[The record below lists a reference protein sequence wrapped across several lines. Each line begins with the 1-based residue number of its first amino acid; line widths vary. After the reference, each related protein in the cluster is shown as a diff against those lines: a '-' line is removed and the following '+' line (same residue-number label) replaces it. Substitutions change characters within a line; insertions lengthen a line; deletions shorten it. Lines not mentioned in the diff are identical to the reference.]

1 VIDGFGVSAEERDA
15 VAAMAETRYPLAPD
29 RQCDMVMKGGITSGV
44 VYPLTICKLATSYR
58 LRSIGGT
65 SAGAIAAVL
74 AAAAEHRRQRPDA
87 PSDDGFRR
95 LADLPSELATRLAG
109 LFQPQA
115 ATRSLFG
122 VLYAAMAPEA
132 SRGRRVAAVVRA
144 AVRARWGWFLAG
156 VAVALLVAGPG
167 LVIAARLPLEDGAWW
182 RLAVGIAPPLLAGA
196 ALGVVLAMLSL
207 LLTAVRKLPHTGFG
221 LTSGVGEDTADP
233 ALTVWLAD
241 KIDEVAGVDDP
252 AACLT
257 VGDLWGEQA
266 VASWRQATA
275 EGFIEQPPEWALRAQ
290 RRIDLEVMTTNLTSR
305 RPMRLPVNDQTLLF
319 DLGEFRS
326 LFPERVVTTM
336 ATKPST
342 YPHPDTGAPLYYFP
356 GPGAT
361 TRGEARPG
369 PAELPVVVLA
379 RMSLS
384 FPGLISAVPL
394 YTVDRTDGDRV
405 VRLWFSDGGIGSN
418 FPIHFFDRL
427 LPTRPTFGIDLRPV
441 RPSDPDRLVW
451 RATPTGANL
460 QPRLRTFT
468 ELQGFLA
475 AILDTMQ
482 NWADTSQ
489 TTLRGYADR
498 VVEIRLRPG
507 EGGMNLRMPE
517 PLITS
522 LAARGAAAGEHLL
535 TFDWEAHQLIRYR
548 IAMSRLT
555 EAFGP
560 LAVAWGTDGGD
571 GSYASLVAGYPTGGV
586 ASSYLGGAAWR
597 RLDTASTQSLVDVV
611 DRWDADGW
619 PAIAARAPRPSPELR
634 LAPR

>member
-1 VIDGFGVSAEERDA
+1 VGDGFSVTDEERDT
-15 VAAMAETRYPLAPD
+15 VASMAAAGYPLEPD

-44 VYPLTICKLATSYR
+44 VYPLTVCKLATRYR

-74 AAAAEHRRQRPDA
+74 AAAAEHRRQHPDA

-95 LADLPSELATRLAG
+95 LARLPDELATRLAG

-115 ATRSLFG
+115 RTRELFA
-122 VLYAAMAPEA
+122 VLHAAMSPEA
-132 SRGRRVAAVVRA
+132 GRSRRLAAVVLA
-144 AVRARWGWFLAG
+144 AVSARTAWFLLG
-156 VAVALLVAGPG
+156 LAVALLVTGPG
-167 LVIAARLPLEDGAWW
+167 LVIAAGLPIDGATWW
-182 RLAVGIAPPLLAGA
+182 RIALGVALPLLAGA
-196 ALGVVLAMLSL
+196 VLGVLLALLSL
-207 LLTAVRKLPHTGFG
+207 LLAAVRTLPDTGFG
-221 LTSGVGEDTADP
+221 LTSGVGEDTDDP
-233 ALTVWLAD
+233 ALTTWLAD
-241 KIDEVAGVDDP
+241 KIDEVAGIDDP

-257 VGDLWGEQA
+257 VGDLWGEEA
-266 VASWRQATA
+266 VASWRGATA
-275 EGFIEQPPEWALRAQ
+275 GGFVGQPPEWVLRAQ
-290 RRIDLEVMTTNLTSR
+290 RRIDLEVMTTNLTTR

-319 DLGEFRS
+319 DQTEFQA
-326 LFPERVVTTM
+326 LFPERVVATM
-336 ATKPST
+336 ATMPAP

-356 GPGAT
+356 GPGT
-361 TRGEARPG
+361 TTGGEPRPG
-369 PAELPVVVLA
+369 PAELPVVVIA
-379 RMSLS
+379 RLSLS

-441 RPSDPDRLVW
+441 RPSQPDTLVW
-451 RATPTGANL
+451 RAAPTAANL
-460 QPRLRTFT
+460 QPRVRPFAALS
-468 ELQGFLA
+468 GFLA

-522 LAARGAAAGEHLL
+522 LAARGAMAGETLL
-535 TFDWEAHQLIRYR
+535 EFDWQAHQLIRYR
-548 IAMSRLT
+548 VAMSRLT
-555 EAFGP
+555 ESLGP
-560 LAVAWGTDGGD
+560 LAAAWGPPGDD
-571 GSYASLVAGYPTGGV
+571 GSYATLVAGYPASGV
-586 ASSYLGGAAWR
+586 ASSYLGPAAWR
-597 RLDTASTQSLVDVV
+597 ERDGSSTQALIDVI
-611 DRWDADGW
+611 DGWRTAGW